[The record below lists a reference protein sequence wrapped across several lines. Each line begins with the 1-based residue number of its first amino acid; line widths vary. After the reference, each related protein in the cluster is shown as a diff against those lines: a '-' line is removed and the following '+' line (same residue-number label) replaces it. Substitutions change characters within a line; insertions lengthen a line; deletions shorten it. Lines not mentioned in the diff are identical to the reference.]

1 MFQRGNPNAT
11 GVQLPFGVRQIA
23 MMFPHFAVPK
33 SYLSKSLS
41 LRPIATVRQWSNG
54 LKLQHKIVWSFSLAV
69 SVAIV
74 GVTTGWSIAESSL
87 STAKDE
93 IKDNETER
101 ELLSDLK
108 ISLLSMHLHQ
118 KGTILTLGDLSQ
130 WAEVYKVFIK
140 DREAFESAWHDY
152 KNSHD
157 IVQGDTLYDK
167 RERELIADL
176 TTSYIAFSK
185 DIDELIIKFSQ
196 ADLKQLSESERRD
209 FQTGLTRFNN
219 EAVRQDAYQFLDLVQ
234 ELRSNSEIQITEA
247 KIVLRKAEIF
257 RVKVVIG
264 STLASLGITILLLVL
279 LSRAISSSVET
290 AAEIAEQVI
299 ETSNFDLQIPV
310 NSTDEVGKLS
320 TVLNR
325 LIAQVKQLLK
335 HEQEK
340 SKSLENAL
348 CEIQSTQSILIQ
360 SEKMSALGQMV
371 AGVAHEINNP
381 VNFIY
386 GNLQPLQN
394 YLQDFTYA
402 FNLYEQCSASLPQ
415 SAQAELQDLEIDFLV
430 QDSVKILKSMKDG
443 TERIRD
449 IVLSLRNF
457 SRLDE
462 ADIKCVDIHEGID
475 STLIIL
481 SHRLKANSR
490 NPEIEVIKTYGA
502 LPQVECYAG
511 QLNQVFMNILSNAI
525 DALEDFNK
533 NRTDEEIQAN
543 PPQIRIQTEVVDN
556 RQVRIRIQDNGAG
569 MPAHVID
576 KLFNPFFTTKP
587 VGKGTGLGLSIS
599 HKIVTEKHQGTL
611 HCISNV
617 GQGTE
622 FEIQIPTGR
631 IMS

>member
-1 MFQRGNPNAT
+1 
-11 GVQLPFGVRQIA
+11 
-23 MMFPHFAVPK
+23 
-33 SYLSKSLS
+33 
-41 LRPIATVRQWSNG
+41 
-54 LKLQHKIVWSFSLAV
+54 
-69 SVAIV
+69 
-74 GVTTGWSIAESSL
+74 
-87 STAKDE
+87 
-93 IKDNETER
+93 
-101 ELLSDLK
+101 
-108 ISLLSMHLHQ
+108 MHLHQ
-118 KGTILTLGDLSQ
+118 KRNNFNPRRSITV
-130 WAEVYKVFIK
+130 AEVYKVFIK